1 MSTPLRWIG
10 ADPHDQTMRSVRG
23 ERGAVH
29 QEGGIIVRKA
39 IRDFKTLSPVRQAA
53 IVAIAA
59 WQLWLL
65 AAAQR
70 DIHRRPAD
78 QVRGRKAL
86 WRVICLLN
94 TVGPLAYFRWGR
106 RDGATATRQ
115 ATSSKRGAGA
125 R

>member
-1 MSTPLRWIG
+1 MSTPLRWTG
-10 ADPHDQTMRSVRG
+10 ADPHDETMRSVSA
-23 ERGAVH
+23 ERGAVQ

-39 IRDFKTLSPVRQAA
+39 IRDFKALSPVRQAA

-78 QVRGRKAL
+78 QVRGSKAL
-86 WRVICLLN
+86 WRVLSLFN

-106 RDGATATRQ
+106 RDGATATR
-115 ATSSKRGAGA
+115 
-125 R
+125 